1 MSDPRLPAPATAVT
15 TARPSRPVALTA
27 GLLVA
32 SAVAGAG
39 LLELRQE
46 QRERAAAGALDL
58 RLEASGSAYESPGEP
73 AGQGRVLR
81 ADVQVRNAGRRPVE
95 LLGAELTGPEPAGGA
110 LTSRAAG
117 RVVAPGE
124 AWSAALA
131 GPVRCDVGPPRLAP
145 PGSVLRVRAVTGA
158 GARTADVAV
167 PADLLAGLQ
176 ATAERTCASPP
187 TGPAVRV
194 QRSRG
199 RVVGGRLL
207 LDVRL
212 AVDSGAPVDLVRVV
226 PALPGIRVAVR
237 TGNRPPVFP
246 FRLEPAP
253 DGARTASAL
262 GLVVSVAD
270 CAVLRRAIGGAVEV
284 LESALLVDLAV
295 AVAGRPGEGV
305 TSVVDTGGLPRLLSG
320 AC

>member
-1 MSDPRLPAPATAVT
+1 MSDPRLAAAPGAPPATS
-15 TARPSRPVALTA
+15 ARPSRRVALTA
-27 GLLVA
+27 GVLVA
-32 SAVAGAG
+32 AGLAGAG
-39 LLELRQE
+39 LFELRQA

-58 RLEASGSAYESPGEP
+58 RVETSGSTYASPGEST
-73 AGQGRVLR
+73 GEGSVLR
-81 ADVQVRNAGRRPVE
+81 VDVRVRNAGGRPVE
-95 LLGAELTGPEPAGGA
+95 LLGAELAGGTLA
-110 LTSRAAG
+110 SRAAG
-117 RVVAPGE
+117 RLVEPGQ
-124 AWSAALA
+124 AWSAVLA
-131 GPVRCDVGPPRLAP
+131 GAVRCDAGPPRLAP
-145 PGSVLRVRAVTGA
+145 SGSVLRVRAVTEA
-158 GARTADVAV
+158 GPRTADLAV

-176 ATAERTCASPP
+176 ATAQRTCASRP

-194 QRSRG
+194 QQSRG

-253 DGARTASAL
+253 DGLRTASAL

-270 CAVLRRAIGGAVEV
+270 CSVLRRAIGGSVEV
-284 LESALLVDLAV
+284 LESTLLVDLAV
-295 AVAGRPGEGV
+295 AVPGRSGEGV
-305 TSVVDTGGLPRLLSG
+305 TSLSDTGGLPRLLSG